1 MVYSRLLRGAASGV
15 LVVALAVVAVAAT
28 TRDGSDPVDASAS
41 VAEAS
46 WVLGGDLGDDAS
58 EETPDVGPTQDE
70 PVEDAPADAEADAGS
85 GTPRGPG
92 APGSI
97 EILPGL
103 IFHPRAPETQA
114 QVLAAV
120 TAHRVARNLP
130 TYTDNPYPNGECVWG
145 PGGSVLPWNISP
157 SESLG
162 AALIRLIP
170 SGVNYQGPAGAV
182 TVIFVQAHSFID
194 SATGTEYA
202 GQVAQIMTKHCFPPV
217 TPSPS
222 PTPSMPPEPTTPPTP
237 PAPEPSTPPA
247 PEPTVP
253 PADPS
258 PVAPTP

>member
-1 MVYSRLLRGAASGV
+1 MRMVHPRLLRVAASGV

-28 TRDGSDPVDASAS
+28 TRDGSAPVDASAP

-46 WVLGGDLGDDAS
+46 WVLGGDPSDDAS
-58 EETPDVGPTQDE
+58 TESPDAGPT
-70 PVEDAPADAEADAGS
+70 EDAPAEAAPAEKDTGG

-120 TAHRVARNLP
+120 TAHRAARNLP
-130 TYTDNPYPNGECVWG
+130 TYTDNPCPNGECVWG
-145 PGGSVLPWNISP
+145 PGGSVLPWSISP

-182 TVIFVQAHSFID
+182 TVIFVHADSFID
-194 SATGTEYA
+194 SATGTEYP

-217 TPSPS
+217 APPPS
-222 PTPSMPPEPTTPPTP
+222 PTPSVPPEPTP

-253 PADPS
+253 PTEPS
-258 PVAPTP
+258 PPPPSTP